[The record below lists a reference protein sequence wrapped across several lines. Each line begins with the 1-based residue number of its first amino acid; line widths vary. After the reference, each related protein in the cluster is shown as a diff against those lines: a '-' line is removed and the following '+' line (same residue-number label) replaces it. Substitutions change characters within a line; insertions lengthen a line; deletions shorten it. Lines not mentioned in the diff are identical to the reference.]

1 MDPPKY
7 SVPGSGNSSSEEDS
21 RKQTVYEMIEY
32 LAGKVWDGL
41 KLSKCG
47 YHIAAQRRK

>member
-32 LAGKVWDGL
+32 LAGKVWAGL

-47 YHIAAQRRK
+47 YDLAAQ